1 MKKIQKIRGAHEIN
15 PSESQ
20 TWSYLTKKITE
31 IFESFSYQEIRLPI
45 IESTSLFQRSVGE
58 GTDIVNKEM
67 FTFESKSG
75 KSLSLR
81 PEGTAGCLRASIEMG
96 LTDQGP
102 IRLFYHGP
110 MYRYE
115 RPQKG
120 RNREFYQL
128 STEAYGFDGV
138 NIDSEMIYMSYK
150 IFSFLDLKDYY
161 LEINSLGSKETQ
173 QSFSKAI
180 KDYLIPIKDQLD
192 PDSQARLNSNTLRI
206 LDSKNPETQKILK
219 NGPKIFEFLS
229 QKSIEDF
236 DLLRSNL
243 DEMKIPYKENYNLVR
258 GLDYYNDV
266 VYEWKSK
273 ALGSQ
278 NTFCAGGRYDSLSK
292 NLGGRDIPAAGFSI
306 GLDRLIISLSDQDT
320 SKAKKRL
327 IVIILEDNL
336 LHAGL
341 EIAETIRNNLEEIV
355 VRFDGVKSNL
365 KSQLKKAI
373 KENYDFAIIIGNEEI
388 NKGVYSFKNLKK
400 DDNQLSLTKSEVI
413 KSISGVIEN
422 E

>member
-128 STEAYGFDGV
+128 SAEAYGFDGV

-150 IFSFLDLKDYY
+150 IFSFLNLKDYY

-173 QSFSKAI
+173 KNFSKAV

-192 PDSQARLNSNTLRI
+192 PDSQARLDSNTLRI
-206 LDSKNPETQKILK
+206 LDSKNPETQEILK

-229 QKSIEDF
+229 QSSIEDF

-341 EIAETIRNNLEEIV
+341 EIAETIRDNLEEVV

>member
-45 IESTSLFQRSVGE
+45 IENTSLFQRSVGE

-96 LTDQGP
+96 LIDQGP

-128 STEAYGFDGV
+128 SAEAYGFDGV

-150 IFSFLDLKDYY
+150 IFSFLNLKDYY

-173 QSFSKAI
+173 KNFSKAV

-192 PDSQARLNSNTLRI
+192 PDSQARLDSNTLRI

-229 QKSIEDF
+229 QRSIEDF

-243 DEMKIPYKENYNLVR
+243 DEMKIPYKVNYNLVR

-306 GLDRLIISLSDQDT
+306 GLDRLIISLCDQDS

-341 EIAETIRNNLEEIV
+341 EIAETIRNNLEEVV

-373 KENYDFAIIIGNEEI
+373 KESYDFAIIIGNEEI

>member
-128 STEAYGFDGV
+128 SAEAYGFDGV

-173 QSFSKAI
+173 QNFSKAI

-229 QKSIEDF
+229 HKSIEDF

-243 DEMKIPYKENYNLVR
+243 DEMKIPYKVNNNLVR

>member
-128 STEAYGFDGV
+128 SAEAYGFDGV

-150 IFSFLDLKDYY
+150 IFSFLNLKDFY

-173 QSFSKAI
+173 QNFSKAV
-180 KDYLIPIKDQLD
+180 KDYLIPIRDQLD
-192 PDSQARLNSNTLRI
+192 PDSQARLDSNTLRI

-243 DEMKIPYKENYNLVR
+243 DEMKIPYKVNYNLVR

-306 GLDRLIISLSDQDT
+306 GLDRLIISLCDQDT

-336 LHAGL
+336 FHAGL
-341 EIAETIRNNLEEIV
+341 EIAETIRDNLEEVV

>member
-128 STEAYGFDGV
+128 SAEAYGFDGV

-173 QSFSKAI
+173 QNFSKAI

-243 DEMKIPYKENYNLVR
+243 DEMKIPYKVNYNLVR

-341 EIAETIRNNLEEIV
+341 EIAETIRNNFEEVV

>member
-20 TWSYLTKKITE
+20 TWSYLTKKITK

-45 IESTSLFQRSVGE
+45 IESTTLFQRSVGE

-128 STEAYGFDGV
+128 SAEAYGFDGV

-161 LEINSLGSKETQ
+161 LEINSIGSKETHQ
-173 QSFSKAI
+173 NFSKAV

-243 DEMKIPYKENYNLVR
+243 DEMKIPYKVNYNLVR

-341 EIAETIRNNLEEIV
+341 EIAETIRNNLEEVV

>member
-128 STEAYGFDGV
+128 SAEAYGFDGV
-138 NIDSEMIYMSYK
+138 NIDSEMIYMSHK
-150 IFSFLDLKDYY
+150 IFSFLNLKDYY

-173 QSFSKAI
+173 KNFSKAV

-192 PDSQARLNSNTLRI
+192 PDSQARLDSNTLRI

-243 DEMKIPYKENYNLVR
+243 DEMKIPYKVNYNLVR

-306 GLDRLIISLSDQDT
+306 GLDRLIISLCDQDS

-327 IVIILEDNL
+327 IVIILEDNF

-341 EIAETIRNNLEEIV
+341 EIAETIRDNLEEVV

>member
-45 IESTSLFQRSVGE
+45 IENTSLFQRSVGE

-128 STEAYGFDGV
+128 SAEAYGFDGV

-173 QSFSKAI
+173 QNFSKAI

-243 DEMKIPYKENYNLVR
+243 DEMKIPYKVNYNLVR

>member
-20 TWSYLTKKITE
+20 TWSYLTKKIIE

-128 STEAYGFDGV
+128 SAEAYGFDGV
-138 NIDSEMIYMSYK
+138 NIDSEMIYMSHK
-150 IFSFLDLKDYY
+150 IFSFLNLKDYY

-173 QSFSKAI
+173 KNFSKAV

-192 PDSQARLNSNTLRI
+192 PDSQLRLDSNTLRI

-229 QKSIEDF
+229 QRSIEDF

-243 DEMKIPYKENYNLVR
+243 DEMKIPYKVNYNLVR

-341 EIAETIRNNLEEIV
+341 EIAETIRNNLEEVV

>member
-128 STEAYGFDGV
+128 SAEAYGFDGV

-173 QSFSKAI
+173 QNFSKAI

-243 DEMKIPYKENYNLVR
+243 DEMKIPYKVNNNLVR

-341 EIAETIRNNLEEIV
+341 EIAETIRNNLEEVV

-373 KENYDFAIIIGNEEI
+373 KENYDFAIIIGNE
-388 NKGVYSFKNLKK
+388 
-400 DDNQLSLTKSEVI
+400 
-413 KSISGVIEN
+413 
-422 E
+422 

>member
-20 TWSYLTKKITE
+20 TWSYLTKKIIE

-128 STEAYGFDGV
+128 SAEAYGFDGV
-138 NIDSEMIYMSYK
+138 NIDSEMIYMSHK
-150 IFSFLDLKDYY
+150 IFSFLNLKDYY

-173 QSFSKAI
+173 KNFSKAV

-192 PDSQARLNSNTLRI
+192 PDSQLRLDSNTLRI

-229 QKSIEDF
+229 QRSIEDF

-243 DEMKIPYKENYNLVR
+243 DEMKIPYKVNYNLVR

-341 EIAETIRNNLEEIV
+341 EIAETIRNNFEEVV

>member
-67 FTFESKSG
+67 FTFESKTG

-128 STEAYGFDGV
+128 SAEAYGFDGV

-150 IFSFLDLKDYY
+150 IFSYLDLKDYY

-173 QSFSKAI
+173 QNFSKAI

-243 DEMKIPYKENYNLVR
+243 DEMKIPYKVNNNLVR

-341 EIAETIRNNLEEIV
+341 EIAETIRNNFEEIV

>member
-15 PSESQ
+15 PGESE

-31 IFESFSYQEIRLPI
+31 IFESFSYREIRLPI

-75 KSLSLR
+75 KSLTLR

-102 IRLFYHGP
+102 MRLFYQGP

-128 STEAYGFDGV
+128 SAEAYGFDGV
-138 NIDSEMIYMSYK
+138 NIESEMIQMSHK
-150 IFSFLDLKDYY
+150 IFSFLNLEDHY
-161 LEINSLGSKETQ
+161 LEINSLGSKKSQ
-173 QSFSKAI
+173 QNFSKAL
-180 KDYLIPIKDQLD
+180 KEYLRPLEDQLD
-192 PDSQARLNSNTLRI
+192 PDSKVRLDSNTLRI
-206 LDSKNPETQKILK
+206 VDSKNPETQKILK
-219 NGPKIFEFLS
+219 NGPKILEFLD
-229 QKSIEDF
+229 QKSIKDF
-236 DLLRSNL
+236 DLLKSNL
-243 DEMKIPYKENYNLVR
+243 DEMKIPYKINHNLVR
-258 GLDYYNDV
+258 GLDYYNDI
-266 VYEWKSK
+266 VYEWKSD

-292 NLGGRDIPAAGFSI
+292 NLGGRDISAVGLSI
-306 GLDRLIISLSDQDT
+306 GLDRLIISLTNQSIFKT
-320 SKAKKRL
+320 KKKL

-336 LHAGL
+336 FYAGSK
-341 EIAETIRNNLEEIV
+341 IAETIRNNIDEMA
-355 VRFDGVKSNL
+355 VRFDGVRSNL
-365 KSQLKKAI
+365 KSQLKKAV
-373 KENYDFAIIIGNEEI
+373 KDNYDFAIIIGNEEI
-388 NKGVYSFKNLKK
+388 NKGIFSFKNLKK
-400 DDNQLSLTKSEVI
+400 DDNQLSLTESEI
-413 KSISGVIEN
+413 LKSISKNIEN

>member
-1 MKKIQKIRGAHEIN
+1 M
-15 PSESQ
+15 
-20 TWSYLTKKITE
+20 
-31 IFESFSYQEIRLPI
+31 PI
-45 IESTSLFQRSVGE
+45 IENTNLFQRSVGE
-58 GTDIVNKEM
+58 GSDIVNKEM

-75 KSLSLR
+75 KSLTLR

-128 STEAYGFDGV
+128 SVEAYGFDSI
-138 NIDSEMIYMSYK
+138 NLDLEMIFMSHK
-150 IFSFLDLKDYY
+150 IFNFLKLKDYS

-173 QSFSKAI
+173 NNFSKAF
-180 KDYLIPIKDQLD
+180 KEYLRPIKDQLD
-192 PDSQARLNSNTLRI
+192 PDSQIRIDSNTLRI
-206 LDSKNPETQKILK
+206 LDSKNSETQRILK
-219 NGPKIFEFLS
+219 NGPKISEFMD
-229 QKSIEDF
+229 QKSIKDF
-236 DLLRSNL
+236 DLLKSNL
-243 DEMKIPYKENYNLVR
+243 DEMKIPYKVNQNLVR

-266 VYEWKSK
+266 VYEWKSE

-292 NLGGRDIPAAGFSI
+292 NLGGRDVSAAGFSI
-306 GLDRLIISLSDQDT
+306 GLDRLIISLPNHERV
-320 SKAKKRL
+320 KPKKRL
-327 IVIILEDNL
+327 IVIILENSL
-336 LHAGL
+336 FQAGL
-341 EIAETIRNNLEEIV
+341 KIAETIRNNIEELV
-355 VRFDGVKSNL
+355 VRFDGSKSNL

-373 KENYDFAIIIGNEEI
+373 KENYDFALILGNEEI
-388 NKGVYSFKNLKK
+388 KKGVFSFKNLKK
-400 DDNQLSLTKSEVI
+400 DDNQLSLTESEVI
-413 KSISGVIEN
+413 KSVSEVIDN

>member
-1 MKKIQKIRGAHEIN
+1 MKRIQKIRGAHEIN

-128 STEAYGFDGV
+128 SAEAYGFDGV

-150 IFSFLDLKDYY
+150 IFSFLNLKDYY

-173 QSFSKAI
+173 KNFSKAV

-192 PDSQARLNSNTLRI
+192 PDSQARLDSNILRI

-229 QKSIEDF
+229 QSSIEDF

-243 DEMKIPYKENYNLVR
+243 DEMKIPYKVNYNLVR

-306 GLDRLIISLSDQDT
+306 GLDRLIIS
-320 SKAKKRL
+320 
-327 IVIILEDNL
+327 
-336 LHAGL
+336 
-341 EIAETIRNNLEEIV
+341 
-355 VRFDGVKSNL
+355 
-365 KSQLKKAI
+365 
-373 KENYDFAIIIGNEEI
+373 
-388 NKGVYSFKNLKK
+388 
-400 DDNQLSLTKSEVI
+400 
-413 KSISGVIEN
+413 
-422 E
+422 

>member
-128 STEAYGFDGV
+128 SAEAYGFDGV

-173 QSFSKAI
+173 QNFSKAI

-243 DEMKIPYKENYNLVR
+243 DEMKIPYKVNNNLVR

-327 IVIILEDNL
+327 IVIILENNL

>member
-45 IESTSLFQRSVGE
+45 IENTSLFQRSVGE

-128 STEAYGFDGV
+128 SAEAYGFDGV

-150 IFSFLDLKDYY
+150 IFSFLNLKDYY

-173 QSFSKAI
+173 QNFSKAI

-243 DEMKIPYKENYNLVR
+243 DEMKIPYKVNNNLVR

>member
-128 STEAYGFDGV
+128 SAEAYGFDGV

-173 QSFSKAI
+173 QNFSKAI

-236 DLLRSNL
+236 DLLKSNL
-243 DEMKIPYKENYNLVR
+243 DEMKIPYKVNYNLVR

-292 NLGGRDIPAAGFSI
+292 ILGGRDIPAAGFSI

-373 KENYDFAIIIGNEEI
+373 RENYDFAIIIGNEEI

>member
-20 TWSYLTKKITE
+20 TWSYLTKKIIE

-128 STEAYGFDGV
+128 SAEAYGFDGV
-138 NIDSEMIYMSYK
+138 NIDSDMIFMSYK
-150 IFSFLDLKDYY
+150 IFCFLNLIDYY

-173 QSFSKAI
+173 KNFSKAV

-192 PDSQARLNSNTLRI
+192 PDSQLRLDSNTLRI

-229 QKSIEDF
+229 QRSIEDF

-243 DEMKIPYKENYNLVR
+243 DEMKIPYKVNYNLVR

-341 EIAETIRNNLEEIV
+341 EIAETIRNNLEEVV

>member
-20 TWSYLTKKITE
+20 TWSYLTKKITK

-128 STEAYGFDGV
+128 SAEAYGFDGV

-150 IFSFLDLKDYY
+150 IFSFLNLKDYY

-173 QSFSKAI
+173 KNFSKAV

-192 PDSQARLNSNTLRI
+192 PDSQLRLDSNTLRI

-229 QKSIEDF
+229 QRSIEDF

-243 DEMKIPYKENYNLVR
+243 DEMKIPYKVNYNLVR

>member
-128 STEAYGFDGV
+128 SAEAYGFDGV

-150 IFSFLDLKDYY
+150 IFSFLNLKDYY

-173 QSFSKAI
+173 KNFSKAV

-192 PDSQARLNSNTLRI
+192 PDSQARLDSNTLRI

-229 QKSIEDF
+229 QRSIEDF

-243 DEMKIPYKENYNLVR
+243 DEMKIPYKVNYNLVR

-341 EIAETIRNNLEEIV
+341 EIAETIRNNLEEVV

-373 KENYDFAIIIGNEEI
+373 KESYDFAIIIGNEEI

>member
-128 STEAYGFDGV
+128 SAEAYGFDGV

-173 QSFSKAI
+173 QNFSKAI

-243 DEMKIPYKENYNLVR
+243 DEMKIPYKVNNNLVR

-292 NLGGRDIPAAGFSI
+292 NLGGRDIPAAGFSN

>member
-173 QSFSKAI
+173 QNFSKAI

-243 DEMKIPYKENYNLVR
+243 DEMKIPYKVNNNLVR

-373 KENYDFAIIIGNEEI
+373 KENYDFAIIIGN
-388 NKGVYSFKNLKK
+388 
-400 DDNQLSLTKSEVI
+400 
-413 KSISGVIEN
+413 
-422 E
+422 

>member
-20 TWSYLTKKITE
+20 TWSYLTKKIIE

-128 STEAYGFDGV
+128 SAEAYGFDGV

-150 IFSFLDLKDYY
+150 IFSFLNLKDYY

-173 QSFSKAI
+173 KNFSKAV

-192 PDSQARLNSNTLRI
+192 PDSQLRLDSNTLRI

-229 QKSIEDF
+229 QRSIEDF

-243 DEMKIPYKENYNLVR
+243 DEMKIPYKVNYNLVR

-341 EIAETIRNNLEEIV
+341 EIAETIRNNLEEVV

>member
-128 STEAYGFDGV
+128 SAEAYGFDGV

-150 IFSFLDLKDYY
+150 IFSFLNLKDFY

-173 QSFSKAI
+173 QNFSKAV
-180 KDYLIPIKDQLD
+180 KDYLIPIRDQLD
-192 PDSQARLNSNTLRI
+192 PDSQARLDSNTLRI

-229 QKSIEDF
+229 QRSIEDF

-243 DEMKIPYKENYNLVR
+243 DEMKIPYKVNYNLVR

-306 GLDRLIISLSDQDT
+306 GLDRLIISLCDQDT

-341 EIAETIRNNLEEIV
+341 EIAETIRDNLEEVV

>member
-128 STEAYGFDGV
+128 SAEAYGFDGV
-138 NIDSEMIYMSYK
+138 NIDSEMIYMSHK
-150 IFSFLDLKDYY
+150 IFSFLNLKDYY

-173 QSFSKAI
+173 KNFSKAV

-192 PDSQARLNSNTLRI
+192 PDSQARLDSNTLRI

-236 DLLRSNL
+236 DLLKSNL
-243 DEMKIPYKENYNLVR
+243 DEMKIPYKVNYNLVR

>member
-128 STEAYGFDGV
+128 SAEAYGFDGV

-173 QSFSKAI
+173 QNFSKAI
-180 KDYLIPIKDQLD
+180 KDYLMPIKDQLD

-243 DEMKIPYKENYNLVR
+243 DEMKIPYKVNYNLVR

>member
-31 IFESFSYQEIRLPI
+31 TFESFSYQEIRLPI

-128 STEAYGFDGV
+128 SAEAYGFDGV

-173 QSFSKAI
+173 QNFSKAI

-243 DEMKIPYKENYNLVR
+243 DEMKIPYKVNNNLVR

-365 KSQLKKAI
+365 KSQLKKSI

>member
-1 MKKIQKIRGAHEIN
+1 MNDLVGDQAKKYSLVESKIISLVN
-15 PSESQ
+15 
-20 TWSYLTKKITE
+20 SYGFDEVRTPLAEVTE
-31 IFESFSYQEIRLPI
+31 LFE
-45 IESTSLFQRSVGE
+45 RSIGSS
-58 GTDIVNKEM
+58 TDIVNKELYS
-67 FTFESKSG
+67 FEDRNNKSI
-75 KSLSLR
+75 SIR
-81 PEGTAGCLRASIEMG
+81 PEGTAGVVRALIENDLDRHG
-96 LTDQGP
+96 IDVWYL
-102 IRLFYHGP
+102 GP

-128 STEAYGFDGV
+128 SAEAYGFDGV

-173 QSFSKAI
+173 QNFSKAI

-243 DEMKIPYKENYNLVR
+243 DEMKIPYKVNNNLVR

-292 NLGGRDIPAAGFSI
+292 NLGGSAIPAAGISN
-306 GLDRLIISLSDQDT
+306 GLDRLIIS
-320 SKAKKRL
+320 
-327 IVIILEDNL
+327 
-336 LHAGL
+336 
-341 EIAETIRNNLEEIV
+341 
-355 VRFDGVKSNL
+355 
-365 KSQLKKAI
+365 
-373 KENYDFAIIIGNEEI
+373 
-388 NKGVYSFKNLKK
+388 
-400 DDNQLSLTKSEVI
+400 
-413 KSISGVIEN
+413 
-422 E
+422 

>member
-128 STEAYGFDGV
+128 SAEAYGFDGV

-173 QSFSKAI
+173 QNFSKAI

-206 LDSKNPETQKILK
+206 LDSKNPKTQKILK

-243 DEMKIPYKENYNLVR
+243 DEMKIPYKVNNNLVR

-306 GLDRLIISLSDQDT
+306 GLDRLIISLSGQDT

-327 IVIILEDNL
+327 IVIILEDNV

>member
-20 TWSYLTKKITE
+20 TWSYLTKKITK

-128 STEAYGFDGV
+128 SAEAYGFDGV

-150 IFSFLDLKDYY
+150 IFSFLNLKDYY

-173 QSFSKAI
+173 KNFSKAV

-192 PDSQARLNSNTLRI
+192 PDSQLRLDSNTLRI

-229 QKSIEDF
+229 QRSIEDF

-243 DEMKIPYKENYNLVR
+243 DEMKIPYKVNNNLVR

-341 EIAETIRNNLEEIV
+341 EIAETIRNNLEEVV

>member
-1 MKKIQKIRGAHEIN
+1 MSA
-15 PSESQ
+15 
-20 TWSYLTKKITE
+20 
-31 IFESFSYQEIRLPI
+31 
-45 IESTSLFQRSVGE
+45 
-58 GTDIVNKEM
+58 
-67 FTFESKSG
+67 
-75 KSLSLR
+75 
-81 PEGTAGCLRASIEMG
+81 
-96 LTDQGP
+96 
-102 IRLFYHGP
+102 
-110 MYRYE
+110 
-115 RPQKG
+115 
-120 RNREFYQL
+120 
-128 STEAYGFDGV
+128 EAYGFDGV

-173 QSFSKAI
+173 QNFSKAI
-180 KDYLIPIKDQLD
+180 KDYLMPIKDQLD

-243 DEMKIPYKENYNLVR
+243 DEMKIPYKVNNNLVR

>member
-20 TWSYLTKKITE
+20 TWSYLTKKIIE

-128 STEAYGFDGV
+128 SAEAYGFDGV
-138 NIDSEMIYMSYK
+138 NID
-150 IFSFLDLKDYY
+150 
-161 LEINSLGSKETQ
+161 
-173 QSFSKAI
+173 
-180 KDYLIPIKDQLD
+180 
-192 PDSQARLNSNTLRI
+192 
-206 LDSKNPETQKILK
+206 
-219 NGPKIFEFLS
+219 
-229 QKSIEDF
+229 
-236 DLLRSNL
+236 
-243 DEMKIPYKENYNLVR
+243 
-258 GLDYYNDV
+258 
-266 VYEWKSK
+266 
-273 ALGSQ
+273 
-278 NTFCAGGRYDSLSK
+278 
-292 NLGGRDIPAAGFSI
+292 
-306 GLDRLIISLSDQDT
+306 
-320 SKAKKRL
+320 
-327 IVIILEDNL
+327 
-336 LHAGL
+336 
-341 EIAETIRNNLEEIV
+341 
-355 VRFDGVKSNL
+355 
-365 KSQLKKAI
+365 
-373 KENYDFAIIIGNEEI
+373 
-388 NKGVYSFKNLKK
+388 
-400 DDNQLSLTKSEVI
+400 LSLI
-413 KSISGVIEN
+413 HI
-422 E
+422 